1 MHYQVGGVSGLFI
14 TGTDTNV
21 GKTVVAC
28 GIARAARRAGLAV
41 RVAKPVVS
49 GGDDD
54 TRALIAAAASGQS
67 VAEVSPWR
75 FAEPLAPPVAAARAG
90 VTLELAAVLAAVRRA
105 VATPTGTTGTPSGT
119 GAAGTTNAPTL
130 ALVEGAGGLLCP
142 LTARETYADLAVAL
156 GWPLIVV
163 SRLGLGMLNHT
174 LLTLEAAQQRGLR
187 VAGVVVCATKPPT
200 TLAEATNPA
209 ELRQRIAV
217 PLLAV
222 LPHACDPTEQTWSEL
237 ANIDWMGLSAMTDPL
252 HGA

>member
-1 MHYQVGGVSGLFI
+1 VSGLFI

-49 GGDDD
+49 GGDAD

-67 VAEVSPWR
+67 VDEVSPWR

-90 VTLELAAVLAAVRRA
+90 VTLELAAVVAAVHRA
-105 VATPTGTTGTPSGT
+105 VTTSTGIT
-119 GAAGTTNAPTL
+119 GATGVPTL

-142 LTARETYADLAVAL
+142 LTERESYADLAVAL

-174 LLTLEAAQQRGLR
+174 LLTLEAAQRRGLR
-187 VAGVVVCATKPPT
+187 VAGVVVCATEPPT

-209 ELRQRIAV
+209 ELRKRIAV

-222 LPHACDPTEQTWSEL
+222 LPHASDPTEQTWSEL
-237 ANIDWMGLSAMTDPL
+237 ADIDWMGLSD
-252 HGA
+252 